1 MTPDL
6 FAFSVSASAMASI
19 DRQMATTPARAK
31 RGKPVPFF
39 VYDCE
44 PARVIE
50 PRGRD
55 AWGLGNLVISGAAGC
70 TPIEHV
76 GPRWSH
82 YVWKLRT
89 VYGLNIETI
98 DEPHGGEFS
107 GTHARYVLRSLVRF
121 ANPADASRHRGD
133 Q

>member
-1 MTPDL
+1 MNDPDL
-6 FAFSVSASAMASI
+6 FTRAVQSLSPVSAAQI
-19 DRQMATTPARAK
+19 K
-31 RGKPVPFF
+31 RGRPIPFI
-39 VYDCE
+39 VYE
-44 PARVIE
+44 GETTRRIE

-55 AWGLGNLVISGAAGC
+55 AWGLGNLLIAGAAGC

-89 VYGLNIETI
+89 VYGLDIETI

-107 GTHARYVLRSLVRF
+107 GSHARYVLRSRVQF
-121 ANPADASRHRGD
+121 ADPADAARHGGD
-133 Q
+133 R